1 MLLAIDIGNSNISVG
16 LFDKAGKLLFLSSI
30 DTDSRKTADQISID
44 LMNLFALYRY
54 DLKDVTGAIFSSV
67 VPPINFMMTKAL
79 TRLLGEPPMVVGP
92 GVKTGL
98 NIRMEVH
105 NQLGADLVAN
115 AVAALEKYAP
125 PIIMIDMGTATT
137 ISYISAKRSYE
148 GGLMFPGVRLSL
160 DALSDHTAQLP
171 DISLQHPKQLIGK
184 NTEDCM
190 RSGIVYGTAGMLDGI
205 IDRIREMLPGEQPT
219 IVATGSN
226 APVIVRYCRN
236 KVYYDKYLLMNGLW
250 AIYQKESLNRKSL
263 RT

>member
-1 MLLAIDIGNSNISVG
+1 MILALNIGNSNITFGSYTP
-16 LFDKAGKLLFLSSI
+16 DGKLVFSSRLFADTALSS
-30 DTDSRKTADQISID
+30 DELLYKMVNM
-44 LMNLFALYRY
+44 LALY
-54 DLKDVTGAIFSSV
+54 GAEPQEITAIIFSSV

-250 AIYQKESLNRKSL
+250 AIYQKNH
-263 RT
+263 

>member
-1 MLLAIDIGNSNISVG
+1 MILALNIGNSNITFGSYTP
-16 LFDKAGKLLFLSSI
+16 DGKLVFSSRLFADTALSS
-30 DTDSRKTADQISID
+30 DELLYKMVNM
-44 LMNLFALYRY
+44 LALY
-54 DLKDVTGAIFSSV
+54 GAEPQEITAIIFSSV

-79 TRLLGEPPMVVGP
+79 TRLLGEPPMAVGP

-250 AIYQKESLNRKSL
+250 AIYQKNQ
-263 RT
+263 